1 MYGFTE
7 GSSLKLGLG
16 NPVDLS
22 VWDEMSEDVA
32 PSGTLGMSIGD
43 LCIAHLPQFKPEYS
57 KSLVTVYFS
66 G

>member
-7 GSSLKLGLG
+7 GSSLELGLG

-43 LCIAHLPQFKPEYS
+43 LCIAHLPQFTLGGS
-57 KSLVTVYFS
+57 RL
-66 G
+66 